1 MGSADDVRGDDV
13 RGDDVWAEDVRAEEV
28 REQFPILAGRPE
40 LTYFDS
46 AATAQKPQ
54 AVLDAV
60 ASYLT
65 TSNANAGR
73 GTYPW
78 ANETTRRVERARERV
93 KEFLGDRLP
102 GPSAVHFTSGT
113 TEGLRT
119 IARDWLVPYLSDGLS
134 DGDEILVPYA
144 DHQANLEPWLEARR
158 LLAERGV
165 DIRIRDIPRQASS
178 GDYDHRAL
186 AEVVG
191 PRTRFVAAT
200 HVHHVY
206 GGDMNVHRLRA
217 AVGPDVPICLDA
229 AQSVGHLPVRVATGA
244 GGGGGSGAGGEGPDL
259 DVDFVVFSGH
269 KAMALPGTGAV
280 WARNT
285 RGPVLRPEGWQGTPN
300 TVGIVSLH
308 AALDWLDAAGP
319 ERIARHVTALA
330 TRLTDRLRR
339 LEPYEI
345 LGCPTSLAAESALPM
360 AQRRHGI
367 VTFRH
372 RDIPSDDLG
381 FILFSHGFMVRAD
394 NLCQAGVDAASGS
407 VRVSLH
413 VYNTEEEVDRLLAV
427 LAGLASPG

>member
-1 MGSADDVRGDDV
+1 MSPARPRPAVEPENPL
-13 RGDDVWAEDVRAEEV
+13 WQQEL
-28 REQFPILAGRPE
+28 REQFPIVTAHPE
-40 LTYFDS
+40 LAYLDS
-46 AATAQKPQ
+46 AATSQKPC
-54 AVLDAV
+54 AVLEAV
-60 ASYLT
+60 QTYLT

-78 ANETTRRVERARERV
+78 ANRTTELVESTRERV
-93 KEFLGDRLP
+93 KEFLHDPEP
-102 GPSAVHFTSGT
+102 GCSGVHFTSGA

-119 IARDWLVPYLSDGLS
+119 VARDWLVPHLG

-144 DHQANLEPWLEARR
+144 DHRANLDPWLEARR

-165 DIRIRDIPRQASS
+165 EVRVRALPYQAAS

-186 AEVVG
+186 AEAVG

-206 GGDMNVHRLRA
+206 GGDMNVHRIRA

-229 AQSVGHLPVRVATGA
+229 AQSVGHLPVHLDD
-244 GGGGGSGAGGEGPDL
+244 PLL
-259 DVDFVVFSGH
+259 DVDFMVFSGH
-269 KAMALPGTGAV
+269 KAMALPGSGAV
-280 WARNT
+280 WARNA
-285 RGPVLRPEGWQGTPN
+285 RGPVFRPGGWQGTPN
-300 TVGIVSLH
+300 TVGIVSLR
-308 AALDWLDAAGP
+308 AALDWLDAAGV
-319 ERIARHVTALA
+319 ERIARWTAALT
-330 TRLTDRLRR
+330 TRLTDRLGR
-339 LEPYEI
+339 LGPYEV
-345 LGCPTSLAAESALPM
+345 LGCPASLAADSPLPA

-394 NLCQAGVDAASGS
+394 SLCQAGADERNGS

-413 VYNTEEEVDRLLAV
+413 AYNTTEEIDRLLTV
-427 LAGLASPG
+427 LASLT

>member
-1 MGSADDVRGDDV
+1 VTEETPG
-13 RGDDVWAEDVRAEEV
+13 ELRAWQQEL
-28 REQFPILAGRPE
+28 RAQFPIVTAHPDLAY
-40 LTYFDS
+40 LDS
-46 AATAQKPQ
+46 AATSQKPR

-60 ASYLT
+60 QTYLT

-78 ANETTRRVERARERV
+78 ANRTTELVERTRQRV
-93 KEFLGDRLP
+93 KEFLGDPRP
-102 GPSAVHFTSGT
+102 DRSAVHFTSGT

-119 IARDWLVPYLSDGLS
+119 VARDWLVPYLE
-134 DGDEILVPYA
+134 DGDEILVPFS
-144 DHQANLEPWLEARR
+144 DHRANLDPWLEARH

-165 DIRIRDIPRQASS
+165 GVRVRALPVQESS

-186 AEVVG
+186 AAVTG

-229 AQSVGHLPVRVATGA
+229 AQSVGHLPVRVDD
-244 GGGGGSGAGGEGPDL
+244 PDL

-285 RGPVLRPEGWQGTPN
+285 RGPALRPGGWQGTPN
-300 TVGIVSLH
+300 TVGIVSLL
-308 AALDWLDAAGP
+308 AALDWLQEADPA
-319 ERIARHVTALA
+319 RIDRHVTRLA
-330 TRLTDRLRR
+330 SRLTDRLGR
-339 LEPYEI
+339 LEAYEVR
-345 LGCPTSLAAESALPM
+345 GCPASLTADSALPA

-372 RDIPSDDLG
+372 RDIPADDLG

-394 NLCQAGVDAASGS
+394 TLCQAGADGGGGGGS

-413 VYNTEEEVDRLLAV
+413 VHNTDEEIDRLLAV
-427 LAGLASPG
+427 LDSLG

>member
-1 MGSADDVRGDDV
+1 VPEETT
-13 RGDDVWAEDVRAEEV
+13 AEVRAWQE
-28 REQFPILAGRPE
+28 RLRKQFPIVTAHPDLAY
-40 LTYFDS
+40 LDS
-46 AATAQKPQ
+46 AATSQKPR

-60 ASYLT
+60 ETYLT

-78 ANETTRRVERARERV
+78 ANRTTELVERTRERV
-93 KEFLGDRLP
+93 KEFLGDPQP
-102 GPSAVHFTSGT
+102 GRSTVHFTSGT

-119 IARDWLVPYLSDGLS
+119 VARDWLVPYLE
-134 DGDEILVPYA
+134 DGDEVLVPFS
-144 DHQANLEPWLEARR
+144 DHRANLDPWLEAQH

-165 DIRIRDIPRQASS
+165 DVRVRALPVQESS

-186 AEVVG
+186 AGMVG

-229 AQSVGHLPVRVATGA
+229 AQSVGHLPVRVGD
-244 GGGGGSGAGGEGPDL
+244 PDL

-269 KAMALPGTGAV
+269 KALALPGTGAV

-285 RGPVLRPEGWQGTPN
+285 RGPVLRPGGWQGTPN
-300 TVGIVSLH
+300 TVGIVSLL
-308 AALDWLDAAGP
+308 AALDWLTEAGP
-319 ERIARHVTALA
+319 VRIARHVTRLA
-330 TRLTDRLRR
+330 TRLTDRLGR
-339 LEPYEI
+339 LEPYDI
-345 LGCPTSLAAESALPM
+345 LGCPASLTADSALPT

-381 FILFSHGFMVRAD
+381 FILYSHGFMVRAD
-394 NLCQAGVDAASGS
+394 SLCQAGAAEDGGS

-413 VYNTEEEVDRLLAV
+413 VHNTDEEIDRLVTV
-427 LAGLASPG
+427 LASLA

>member
-1 MGSADDVRGDDV
+1 MSAAHPLAAVEPEGPFWQRQL
-13 RGDDVWAEDVRAEEV
+13 
-28 REQFPILAGRPE
+28 REQFPIVTGHPE
-40 LTYFDS
+40 LAYLDS
-46 AATAQKPQ
+46 AATSQKPR
-54 AVLDAV
+54 AVLEAV
-60 ASYLT
+60 QTYLT

-78 ANETTRRVERARERV
+78 ANRTTDLVETARERV
-93 KEFLGDRLP
+93 KEFLHDPEP
-102 GPSAVHFTSGT
+102 GGSAVHFTSGT

-119 IARDWLVPYLSDGLS
+119 VARDWLVPYLR

-144 DHQANLEPWLEARR
+144 DHRANLDPWLEARR

-165 DIRIRDIPRQASS
+165 EVRVQALPYQAVS

-186 AEVVG
+186 AEAVG

-206 GGDMNVHRLRA
+206 GGDMNVHRIRE

-229 AQSVGHLPVRVATGA
+229 AQSVGHLPVHLDDP
-244 GGGGGSGAGGEGPDL
+244 SL

-269 KAMALPGTGAV
+269 KAMALPGSGAV
-280 WARNT
+280 WARNA
-285 RGPVLRPEGWQGTPN
+285 RGPVFRPGGWQGTPN
-300 TVGIVSLH
+300 TVGIVSLR
-308 AALDWLDAAGP
+308 AALDWLDAAGV
-319 ERIARHVTALA
+319 ERIARWTTTLTA
-330 TRLTDRLRR
+330 RLTDRLRHIG
-339 LEPYEI
+339 PYDV
-345 LGCPTSLAAESALPM
+345 LGCPVSLAADSPLPA

-394 NLCQAGVDAASGS
+394 SLCQAGTDERDGS

-413 VYNTEEEVDRLLAV
+413 AYNTAEEIDRLLSV
-427 LAGLASPG
+427 LASLT

>member
-1 MGSADDVRGDDV
+1 MSGTRPPAAPEPGGEARWQ
-13 RGDDVWAEDVRAEEV
+13 REL
-28 REQFPILAGRPE
+28 REQFPIVTAHPE
-40 LTYFDS
+40 LAYLDS
-46 AATAQKPQ
+46 AATSQKPR
-54 AVLDAV
+54 AVLEAV
-60 ASYLT
+60 QTYLT

-78 ANETTRRVERARERV
+78 ANRTTELVESARARV
-93 KEFLGDRLP
+93 GEFLRDPDPERSG
-102 GPSAVHFTSGT
+102 VHFTSGT

-119 IARDWLVPYLSDGLS
+119 VARDWLVPYLGDGNGNG
-134 DGDEILVPYA
+134 DGGEILVPFA
-144 DHQANLEPWLEARR
+144 DHRANLDPWLEARR

-165 DIRIRDIPRQASS
+165 DVRVRALPYQEVS
-178 GDYDHRAL
+178 GDYEHRAL
-186 AEVVG
+186 ADAVG

-206 GGDMNVHRLRA
+206 GGDMNVHRIRA

-229 AQSVGHLPVRVATGA
+229 AQSVGHLPVHLDDPA
-244 GGGGGSGAGGEGPDL
+244 L

-280 WARNT
+280 WARNA
-285 RGPVLRPEGWQGTPN
+285 RGPVFRPAGWQGTPN
-300 TVGIVSLH
+300 TVGIVSLR

-319 ERIARHVTALA
+319 DRIARWTAGLA
-330 TRLTDRLRR
+330 LRLTDRLRH
-339 LEPYEI
+339 LGPYEI
-345 LGCPTSLAAESALPM
+345 LGCPAGLAVGSPLPA

-381 FILFSHGFMVRAD
+381 FILHSHGFMVRAD
-394 NLCQAGVDAASGS
+394 GLCQAGADPEEGA

-413 VYNTEEEVDRLLAV
+413 VYNTAEEIDRLLAV
-427 LAGLASPG
+427 LASLT

>member
-1 MGSADDVRGDDV
+1 MSAARPLPGTEHDAQALWQR
-13 RGDDVWAEDVRAEEV
+13 EL
-28 REQFPILAGRPE
+28 REQFPIVTAHPE
-40 LTYFDS
+40 LAYLDS
-46 AATAQKPQ
+46 AATSQKPR
-54 AVLDAV
+54 AVLEAV
-60 ASYLT
+60 QAYLT

-78 ANETTRRVERARERV
+78 ANRTTELVEGTRERV
-93 KEFLGDRLP
+93 KAFLGDPEPDR
-102 GPSAVHFTSGT
+102 SAVHFTSGT

-119 IARDWLVPYLSDGLS
+119 VARDWLVPYLA
-134 DGDEILVPYA
+134 DGDEILVPFA
-144 DHQANLEPWLEARR
+144 DHRANLDPWLEARR

-165 DIRIRDIPRQASS
+165 DVRVRALPYQAVS
-178 GDYDHRAL
+178 GDYDHRSLGEA
-186 AEVVG
+186 VG

-206 GGDMNVHRLRA
+206 GGDMNVHRIRA

-229 AQSVGHLPVRVATGA
+229 AQSVGHLPVDLGDPA
-244 GGGGGSGAGGEGPDL
+244 L

-280 WARNT
+280 WARNA
-285 RGPVLRPEGWQGTPN
+285 RGPVFRPAGWQGTPN
-300 TVGIVSLH
+300 TVGIVSLR

-319 ERIARHVTALA
+319 DRIARWTAALT
-330 TRLTDRLRR
+330 TRLTDRLRH
-339 LEPYEI
+339 LGPYEV
-345 LGCPTSLAAESALPM
+345 LGCPASLAADSALPA

-394 NLCQAGVDAASGS
+394 SLCQAGADDGDGS

-413 VYNTEEEVDRLLAV
+413 VYNTAEEVDRLLAV
-427 LAGLASPG
+427 LASLT

>member
-1 MGSADDVRGDDV
+1 MPDDAGPERVPDQDGDWQ
-13 RGDDVWAEDVRAEEV
+13 RKLRT
-28 REQFPILAGRPE
+28 QFPIVTAHPD
-40 LTYFDS
+40 LTYLDS
-46 AATAQKPQ
+46 AATSQKPR
-54 AVLDAV
+54 AVLEAV
-60 ASYLT
+60 ETYLT

-78 ANETTRRVERARERV
+78 ANRTTELVERTRERV
-93 KEFLGDRLP
+93 KEFLGDGRP
-102 GPSAVHFTSGT
+102 RRSTVHFTSGT

-119 IARDWLVPYLSDGLS
+119 VARDWLVPYLA

-144 DHQANLEPWLEARR
+144 DHRANLEPWLEARR

-165 DIRIRDIPRQASS
+165 GVRVRALPRQESS

-186 AEVVG
+186 ADVVG

-229 AQSVGHLPVRVATGA
+229 AQSVGHLPVRVDD
-244 GGGGGSGAGGEGPDL
+244 PDL

-269 KAMALPGTGAV
+269 KALALPGTGAV

-285 RGPVLRPEGWQGTPN
+285 RGPELRPEGWQGTPN
-300 TVGIVSLH
+300 TVGVVSLL
-308 AALDWLDAAGP
+308 AALDWLDEAGP
-319 ERIARHVTALA
+319 ERIDRHLTRLA
-330 TRLTDRLRR
+330 TRLTDRLHR
-339 LEPYEI
+339 LDRYEI
-345 LGCPTSLAAESALPM
+345 LGCPAGLAADSALPA

-381 FILFSHGFMVRAD
+381 FILYSHGFMVRAD
-394 NLCQAGVDAASGS
+394 SLCQAGADDRDGS

-413 VYNTEEEVDRLLAV
+413 VYNTQEEIDHLLAV
-427 LAGLASPG
+427 LGSLE

>member
-1 MGSADDVRGDDV
+1 MLEETFDDVRSWQQDL
-13 RGDDVWAEDVRAEEV
+13 RA
-28 REQFPILAGRPE
+28 QFPIVTAHPD
-40 LTYFDS
+40 LTYLDS
-46 AATAQKPQ
+46 AATSQKPR

-60 ASYLT
+60 GTYLT

-78 ANETTRRVERARERV
+78 ANRTTELVEQARERV
-93 KEFLGDRLP
+93 KEFLGDPHPDR
-102 GPSAVHFTSGT
+102 STVHFTSGT

-119 IARDWLVPYLSDGLS
+119 VARDWLVPYLA
-134 DGDEILVPYA
+134 DGDEILVPFA
-144 DHQANLEPWLEARR
+144 DHRANLEPWLEARR
-158 LLAERGV
+158 LLAHRGV
-165 DIRIRDIPRQASS
+165 DVGVRGLPHQASS

-186 AEVVG
+186 ADMVG

-217 AVGPDVPICLDA
+217 AVGPEVPICLDA
-229 AQSVGHLPVRVATGA
+229 AQSVGHLPVRVGD
-244 GGGGGSGAGGEGPDL
+244 PDL

-300 TVGIVSLH
+300 TAGIVSLL
-308 AALDWLDAAGP
+308 AALDWLGEAGP
-319 ERIARHVTALA
+319 ERIARHVTELA
-330 TRLTDRLRR
+330 TRLTDGLHRLGF
-339 LEPYEI
+339 YEI
-345 LGCPTSLAAESALPM
+345 LGCPASLAADSALPSS
-360 AQRRHGI
+360 QRRHGI

-372 RDIPSDDLG
+372 PGIPSDDLG
-381 FILFSHGFMVRAD
+381 FILYSHGFMVRAD
-394 NLCQAGVDAASGS
+394 SLCQAGTDDEEGS

-413 VYNTEEEVDRLLAV
+413 VYNTDEEIDRLLTV
-427 LAGLASPG
+427 LSALE